1 MTIFNFGSNN
11 VNFSVS
17 IDENIDNWLIVKDEK
32 YRPDRGVF
40 VLEKFKED
48 FPEIN
53 VDNIDKVYSLC
64 SRSAALNE
72 WLAKV
77 NLSYALIQNEPTFY
91 RDKIE
96 ASRYNLVSEELLKNN
111 SILSSKARE
120 ELELAADYRSKMDK
134 IKIKYSKIEYKSK
147 EARVISMNTTELP
160 LTLQLAIENYTPAS
174 DDSPNRRS
182 YARELLINYKLSL
195 LNVIK
200 ENPEVNIDIIIKD
213 SYVK

>member
-40 VLEKFKED
+40 VLEKFKDD
-48 FPEIN
+48 FPEII
-53 VDNIDKVYSLC
+53 VDSIDRVYSLC
-64 SRSAALNE
+64 SRSSALNE

-96 ASRYNLVSEELLKNN
+96 ASRYNLVNEELLKNN
-111 SILSSKARE
+111 SILSNKAKE

-134 IKIKYSKIEYKSK
+134 IKLKYSKIEYKSK

>member
-11 VNFSVS
+11 INFSVS

-32 YRPDRGVF
+32 YRPDRGIF
-40 VLEKFKED
+40 VLERFKED

-111 SILSSKARE
+111 SILSNKAKE
-120 ELELAADYRSKMDK
+120 ELELAADYRNKMDK
-134 IKIKYSKIEYKSK
+134 VKLKYSKIEYKSK

-200 ENPEVNIDIIIKD
+200 ENPEVNIDMIIKD